1 MQEIRDAM
9 ITYSAA
15 IKNVDPG
22 ALVVGPEEWGWSG
35 YFFSGYDQQYGSQHG
50 WSFLPDRANHG
61 NMDYLPWLLQQL
73 KTRSDLDQRRVIDEF
88 TVHYYPQGGEFGND
102 TSAAMQS
109 RRNRSTRSL
118 WDPNYIDE
126 TWINDKVQLIPR
138 LRSWA
143 NTYYYAGTPIGITE
157 YNWGA
162 EGHINGATTQADI
175 YGIFG
180 REGLDFAARWT
191 TPDTATPTYKAMK
204 MYRNYDGNRST
215 FGDTSVL
222 ASSTANAD
230 NLSVFAAQRS
240 SDQALTVMVIS
251 KVLSGSTP
259 VTVNIAN
266 LSAAATAQVWQLT
279 ASNAI
284 THLAD
289 VPVSAQSFAA
299 TVPAQSVTLF
309 VVAASSAPP
318 NQPPSPVRRPRPVRA
333 PRRSPS
339 RSTAARRRIRM
350 ARSRV
355 TRGRL
360 AMAVTRPVP
369 TANHTY
375 ATAGSYSAKLTVTDN
390 QGATGTTTNAIT
402 VNPGA
407 TTPAAP
413 SNLSG
418 SAGSNRLVTLNWTD
432 NSSNETGFYVERAAK
447 AKNLQFSRV
456 ATVGVNVKTYS
467 QTETSGQ
474 WVYRVQAYNAVGTS
488 SYSNSVT
495 VRVR

>member
-1 MQEIRDAM
+1 
-9 ITYSAA
+9 
-15 IKNVDPG
+15 
-22 ALVVGPEEWGWSG
+22 
-35 YFFSGYDQQYGSQHG
+35 
-50 WSFLPDRANHG
+50 
-61 NMDYLPWLLQQL
+61 
-73 KTRSDLDQRRVIDEF
+73 
-88 TVHYYPQGGEFGND
+88 
-102 TSAAMQS
+102 
-109 RRNRSTRSL
+109 
-118 WDPNYIDE
+118 
-126 TWINDKVQLIPR
+126 
-138 LRSWA
+138 
-143 NTYYYAGTPIGITE
+143 
-157 YNWGA
+157 
-162 EGHINGATTQADI
+162 
-175 YGIFG
+175 
-180 REGLDFAARWT
+180 
-191 TPDTATPTYKAMK
+191 MK

-230 NLSVFAAQRS
+230 NLSVFSAQRS

-259 VTVNIAN
+259 VTVNLAN
-266 LSAAATAQVWQLT
+266 FSAASSAQVWQLT

-289 VPVSAQSFAA
+289 VAVSAQSFTA

-318 NQPPSPVRRPRPVRA
+318 NQPPVARA
-333 PRRSPS
+333 TATPS
-339 RSTAARRRIRM
+339 SGTAP
-350 ARSRV
+350 
-355 TRGRL
+355 L
-360 AMAVTRPVP
+360 AVAFDGTTSSDTDGSIASYAWTFGDGGNASGP

-375 ATAGSYSAKLTVTDN
+375 TAAGSYSAKLTVTDN

-407 TTPAAP
+407 TAPAAP

-432 NSSNETGFYVERAAK
+432 NSSNETGFYVERSAK
-447 AKNLQFSRV
+447 SKNLQFSRV
-456 ATVGVNVKTYS
+456 ATVGANVKTYS

-474 WVYRVQAYNAVGTS
+474 WVYRVQAYNAMGTS
-488 SYSNSVT
+488 SYSNSAT